1 MLHLTD
7 YLTEIDVP
15 FLTEGK
21 NVTQGWIEI
30 ACPFCG
36 DPSYHLGISPT
47 LKFNCW
53 RCGEKGNL
61 VKLLMELER
70 IPYYKAV
77 KQVEEF
83 SVPIERTT
91 KTKQQSNQNILPL
104 EAKLELTKNHT
115 DYLRGRDFCPSELR
129 SEYAILGVGPIGKYK
144 FRVIAP
150 CLLDGNTVN
159 YTALAVLGQSPK
171 YLHCSNETAI
181 VPMKSLLYN
190 IDSVKKTMLITEG
203 ITDVWRIGRGCV
215 AVMCMEF
222 SKEQLALIV
231 KSKVK
236 NIFVMFDSGTVEMK
250 KANRLAI
257 NLSGV
262 IDHVEVISLS
272 QGDPGDLKESD
283 VKHLRRE
290 IKL

>member
-7 YLTEIDVP
+7 YLNQIGIN
-15 FLTEGK
+15 FITEGK
-21 NVTQGWIEI
+21 NVTQGWVEI

-53 RCGEKGNL
+53 RCGEKGTII
-61 VKLLMELER
+61 KLLMELER
-70 IPYYKAV
+70 IPHHQAV
-77 KQVEEF
+77 KQAGEF
-83 SVPIERTT
+83 VNTEPI
-91 KTKQQSNQNILPL
+91 KVKQQNNKNIIPP
-104 EAKLELTKNHT
+104 EAKHELNRNHT
-115 DYLRGRDFCPSELR
+115 DYLRGRNFSPSDLR
-129 SEYAILGVGPIGKYK
+129 SEYAILGVGPVGKYK

-150 CLLDGNTVN
+150 CILNGNTVN

-171 YLHCSNETAI
+171 YLHCSNEQAI

-215 AVMCMEF
+215 AVMGMEF

-231 KSKVK
+231 KTNVK
-236 NIFVMFDSGTVEMK
+236 SIFVMFDSGTVEMK
-250 KANRLAI
+250 KANRLAV
-257 NLSGV
+257 NLSGI

-272 QGDPGDLKESD
+272 EGDPGDLKESD